1 MTITLTDNQAF
12 IQNEID
18 LTIQDQELHRELS
31 GALIILTQESQERVA
46 EILRKKAW
54 KVSML
59 DLEELLLEPV

>member
-46 EILRKKAW
+46 EILRKKA
-54 KVSML
+54 
-59 DLEELLLEPV
+59 